1 MEEAIKN
8 RIILILAIVTII
20 FFVIS
25 IGSCS
30 NARRMRLIRD
40 GEMAKRLDIE
50 EKFAKFSQE
59 KAGTEENLKAKEKE
73 LEEEKAGHGA
83 TKKDLVQEQLINQS
97 LKEELTKVT
106 KLKEAIEEDLKE
118 ALVTNKSA
126 KSKMK

>member
-30 NARRMRLIRD
+30 KARQMRLIRED
-40 GEMAKRLDIE
+40 EMAKRLDVE
-50 EKFAKFSQE
+50 AEFAKFSQE
-59 KAGTEENLKAKEKE
+59 KAGLDEKLKAKEKE
-73 LEEEKAGHGA
+73 LEEEKASHVA
-83 TKKDLVQEQLINQS
+83 TKKDLLQEQLISQS

-106 KLKEAIEEDLKE
+106 KLKEALEEDLKE
-118 ALVTNKSA
+118 ALVANKSA